1 VKKQLVTAV
10 VFAICASIFFVNS
23 WQTID
28 ASESVAYPPTK
39 YADEEYV
46 WVSCISSDPMF
57 VANDHV
63 GLEQFA
69 KEYGV
74 KTSVIGPT
82 EFDTAGQSK
91 AIEEII
97 AQKPAG
103 IMIMGI
109 DNSLIGAIN
118 QAVASGIPTT
128 MVDADIPESN
138 RYSFVGTDWY
148 SVGQTHAQKLVEL
161 TGGKGKIAVICILG
175 ASNYNDADRG
185 MRDYFAKYPEIEYL
199 GQFQSEGIAEKAA
212 QVTTDLLTAYPD
224 LAGLTDMC
232 GSAPGTIAALRE
244 VGAIGKI
251 KVTVMNVTDVLID
264 ALAKGE
270 IDACVGQKRKLFTYY
285 GAKLLY
291 DMNHSPIQIT
301 PNDRGL
307 GIRNI
312 PESVNTG
319 TFVID
324 QATVQ
329 TFLGK
334 N

>member
-1 VKKQLVTAV
+1 MKKVLATIGVIAV
-10 VFAICASIFFVNS
+10 CLAVLFFHSV
-23 WQTID
+23 QTLG
-28 ASESVAYPPTK
+28 AAEGTAYPPTK
-39 YADEEYV
+39 YANEEYV
-46 WVSCISSDPMF
+46 WVSCIASDPMF

-63 GLEQFA
+63 GLDLFA

-74 KTSVIGPT
+74 KTSVVGPT

-91 AIEEII
+91 AIEEVI

-128 MVDADIPESN
+128 MVDADIPQSN

-148 SVGQTHAQKLVEL
+148 SVGQAHAKKLAEL
-161 TGGKGKIAVICILG
+161 TGGKGKVAVICILG

-185 MRDYFAKYPEIEYL
+185 MKDYFADYPGIEYL
-199 GQFQSEGIAEKAA
+199 GQFQSEGIVEKAA

-232 GSAPGTIAALRE
+232 GSAPGTVAALRE
-244 VGAIGKI
+244 AGAIGRVKT
-251 KVTVMNVTDVLID
+251 TVMNVTDVLID
-264 ALAKGE
+264 ALAKGD

-301 PNDRGL
+301 PNDAGL
-307 GIRNI
+307 GIKNI

-319 TFVID
+319 TFIID
-324 QATVQ
+324 KTNVQ

-334 N
+334 